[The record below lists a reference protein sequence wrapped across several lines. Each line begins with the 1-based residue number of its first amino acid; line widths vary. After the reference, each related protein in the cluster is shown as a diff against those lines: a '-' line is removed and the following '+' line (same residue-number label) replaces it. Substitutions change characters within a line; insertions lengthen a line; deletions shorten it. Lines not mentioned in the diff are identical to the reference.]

1 MKARLGLLLTTY
13 YSAWTGAT
21 VSPLPG
27 SLSPIAPFRWLGKWW
42 KIVMVMI
49 RLSDGFQPE
58 RKLKPFAC
66 QKVMTGEPLPVNN
79 LHHQYIK
86 GA

>member
-58 RKLKPFAC
+58 RKHSCMWDSIIFFVFHVKLR
-66 QKVMTGEPLPVNN
+66 MG
-79 LHHQYIK
+79 
-86 GA
+86 